1 MSRTRHHTRSTTVAL
16 AATVCLAGAGA
27 AAEPA
32 LDRVLEGAEGD
43 RVTILLA
50 AGGGLA
56 DAPVTLCLF
65 DGASDARAKGFDIR
79 VTAEPRFWTIG
90 GGEPACGGVSDAAH
104 TVSFF
109 ARSLSG
115 TPPAGSALEG
125 MDREILRTRLDLGG
139 LSGRRVDLIWTLPG
153 SADAAAPAAP

>member
-1 MSRTRHHTRSTTVAL
+1 MSRTRHHTHSTTVAL

-109 ARSLSG
+109 ARPLRG
-115 TPPAGSALEG
+115 GPLAAT
-125 MDREILRTRLDLGG
+125 DREILRTRLDLGG